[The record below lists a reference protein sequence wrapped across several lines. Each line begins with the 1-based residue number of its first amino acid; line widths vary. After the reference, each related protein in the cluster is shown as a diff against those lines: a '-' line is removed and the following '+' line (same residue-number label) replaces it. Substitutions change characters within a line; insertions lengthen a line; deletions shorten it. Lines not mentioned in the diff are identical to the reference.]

1 MTNILDDQS
10 SFSIFEKILIA
21 GEGYFLKSLAM
32 SSRSPIG
39 IIGGSG
45 LYHLAAFTDQK
56 EIRLET
62 PFGSPSDAY
71 ISGDLAGHPVVF
83 LPRHA
88 RGHKL
93 LPSEIPHWAN
103 IHGFKQLGVR
113 WIISISAV
121 GSLQLDYAPGDVVLP
136 DQFFDRTKGRTPDT
150 FFGEGIVAHIA
161 FGEPISPE
169 LQETLHLSAQAA
181 GAKVHK
187 GGTYVNME
195 GPQFS
200 TRAESETYRSAGY
213 AVVGMT
219 NLVEAKLAREA
230 QIAYATVAM
239 VTDYDCWH
247 PEHDSV
253 TVEMVIGWL
262 HKNTGL
268 AQQILLE
275 AIPRVAQ
282 MGSAKAH
289 DALRHAILTQK
300 EHWPE
305 ATAKKLA
312 LILG

>member
-1 MTNILDDQS
+1 MPLP
-10 SFSIFEKILIA
+10 
-21 GEGYFLKSLAM
+21 
-32 SSRSPIG
+32 SPIG

-45 LYHLAAFTDQK
+45 LYQLSAFTAQK
-56 EIRLET
+56 EVRLDT
-62 PFGSPSDAY
+62 PFGTPSDAY
-71 ISGDLAGHPVVF
+71 IQGELAGHPVVF

-93 LPSEIPHWAN
+93 LPSEIPHRAN
-103 IHGFKQLGVR
+103 IHGFKQLGAR

-121 GSLQLDYAPGDVVLP
+121 GSLQHDYAPGEVVLP
-136 DQFFDRTKGRTPDT
+136 DQFFDRTKGRAADT
-150 FFGEGIVAHIA
+150 FFGEGIVAHVA
-161 FGEPISPE
+161 FGDPISPE
-169 LQETLHLSAQAA
+169 LQDALYLAAQAA
-181 GAKVHK
+181 GAAVHK
-187 GGTYVNME
+187 GGTYVNIE

-213 AVVGMT
+213 AIVGMT

-230 QIAYATVAM
+230 QIAYATMAM

-247 PEHDSV
+247 PDHDSV

-262 HKNTGL
+262 NQNTAT
-268 AQQILLE
+268 AQKILLE
-275 AIPRVAQ
+275 AIPLVATLKQ
-282 MGSAKAH
+282 AKAH
-289 DALRHAILTQK
+289 DALKYAILTHK

>member
-1 MTNILDDQS
+1 MPH
-10 SFSIFEKILIA
+10 
-21 GEGYFLKSLAM
+21 
-32 SSRSPIG
+32 SPIG

-45 LYHLAAFTDQK
+45 LYQLAAFTGHK
-56 EIRLET
+56 EIQLQT
-62 PFGSPSDAY
+62 PFGSPSDVY
-71 ISGDLAGHPVVF
+71 LQGQLAGQDVVF

-93 LPSEIPHWAN
+93 LPSEIPHRAN
-103 IHGFKQLGVR
+103 IHGFKELGVK
-113 WIISISAV
+113 WIISVSAV
-121 GSLQLDYAPGDVVLP
+121 GSLQHDYAPGDVVLP
-136 DQFFDRTKGRTPDT
+136 DQFFDRTKGRIADT

-161 FGEPISPE
+161 FGDPISAE
-169 LQETLHLSAQAA
+169 LQDVLYLAAQAA

-200 TRAESETYRSAGY
+200 TRAESETYRSAGH

-253 TVEMVIGWL
+253 TVEMVIQWL
-262 HKNTGL
+262 HKNTEL
-268 AQQILLE
+268 AQKILVD
-275 AIPRVAQ
+275 AVPRVAKLTH
-282 MGSAKAH
+282 AKAH
-289 DALRHAILTQK
+289 EALKNAILTSK
-300 EHWPE
+300 DHWPP

-312 LILG
+312 LILGS

>member
-1 MTNILDDQS
+1 M
-10 SFSIFEKILIA
+10 
-21 GEGYFLKSLAM
+21 SLP
-32 SSRSPIG
+32 SPIG

-45 LYHLAAFTDQK
+45 LYQLAAFTRQE

-62 PFGSPSDAY
+62 PFGAPSDAY
-71 ISGDLAGHPVVF
+71 MKGELAGHPVVF

-93 LPSEIPHWAN
+93 LPNEIPHRAN
-103 IHGFKQLGVR
+103 IHGLKQLGVK

-121 GSLQLDYAPGDVVLP
+121 GSLQHDYSPGDVVLP
-136 DQFFDRTKGRTPDT
+136 DQFFDRTKGRVPDT
-150 FFGEGIVAHIA
+150 FFGEGIVAHVA
-161 FGEPISPE
+161 FGDPISME
-169 LQETLHLSAQAA
+169 LQDVLYVSAQAA

-200 TRAESETYRSAGY
+200 TRAESETYRASGY
-213 AVVGMT
+213 AIVGMT

-247 PEHDSV
+247 PDHDSV

-262 HKNTGL
+262 NKNTAL
-268 AQQILLE
+268 AQNILVE
-275 AIPRVAQ
+275 AVPRVAKLTH
-282 MGSAKAH
+282 AKAH
-289 DALRHAILTQK
+289 DALKYAVLTQK

>member
-1 MTNILDDQS
+1 
-10 SFSIFEKILIA
+10 
-21 GEGYFLKSLAM
+21 M
-32 SSRSPIG
+32 SSPSPSPIG

-45 LYHLAAFTDQK
+45 LYHLAAFTQQ
-56 EIRLET
+56 EELRLGT
-62 PFGSPSDAY
+62 PFGAPSDAY
-71 ISGDLAGHPVVF
+71 LRGQLAGHAVVF

-93 LPSEIPHWAN
+93 LPSEIPHRAN

-121 GSLQLDYAPGDVVLP
+121 GSLQHDYSPGDVVLP
-136 DQFFDRTKGRTPDT
+136 DQFFDRTKGRMPDT
-150 FFGEGIVAHIA
+150 FFGEGIVAHVA
-161 FGEPISPE
+161 FGDPISPE
-169 LQETLHLSAQAA
+169 LQEVLYASAQAA

-200 TRAESETYRSAGY
+200 TRAESETYRAAGY

-230 QIAYATVAM
+230 QIAYATAAM

-262 HKNTGL
+262 QKNTEL
-268 AQQILLE
+268 AQKILLE
-275 AIPRVAQ
+275 AVPRVAKLPD
-282 MGSAKAH
+282 AKAH
-289 DALRHAILTQK
+289 DALKYAILTQK
-300 EHWPE
+300 EHWPD

-312 LILG
+312 LILGS

>member
-1 MTNILDDQS
+1 M
-10 SFSIFEKILIA
+10 
-21 GEGYFLKSLAM
+21 SLV
-32 SSRSPIG
+32 SPIG

-45 LYHLAAFTDQK
+45 LYQLPAFTGQK
-56 EIRLET
+56 EVRLET

-71 ISGDLAGHPVVF
+71 IQGDLAGQPVVF

-93 LPSEIPHWAN
+93 LPNEIPHRAN

-121 GSLQLDYAPGDVVLP
+121 GSLQHDYSPGDVVLP

-161 FGEPISPE
+161 FGDPISTE
-169 LQETLHLSAQAA
+169 LQEVLHVSAQAA

-187 GGTYVNME
+187 GGTYVNIE

-200 TRAESETYRSAGY
+200 TRAESETYRSAGH
-213 AVVGMT
+213 AIVGMT

-230 QIAYATVAM
+230 QIAYATAAM

-262 HKNTGL
+262 QKNTAL
-268 AQQILLE
+268 AQNILLE
-275 AIPRVAQ
+275 AIPRVAKLTH
-282 MGSAKAH
+282 AKAH
-289 DALRHAILTQK
+289 EALKYAILTHK

>member
-1 MTNILDDQS
+1 LPDL
-10 SFSIFEKILIA
+10 SIEPRKMSIA
-21 GEGYFLKSLAM
+21 PVPPFLKSFRM
-32 SSRSPIG
+32 SLVSPIG
-39 IIGGSG
+39 IVGGSG
-45 LYHLAAFTDQK
+45 LYQLSAFTGQ
-56 EIRLET
+56 EEVRLDT
-62 PFGSPSDAY
+62 PFGSPSDVY
-71 ISGDLAGHPVVF
+71 IRGELAGHPVVF

-93 LPSEIPHWAN
+93 LPSEIPHRAN

-121 GSLQLDYAPGDVVLP
+121 GSLQHDYAPGDVVLP

-150 FFGEGIVAHIA
+150 FFGEGIVAHVA
-161 FGEPISPE
+161 FGDPVSPE
-169 LQETLHLSAQAA
+169 LQEALHASAQAA
-181 GAKVHK
+181 GATVHK

-253 TVEMVIGWL
+253 TVEMVIQWL
-262 HKNTGL
+262 HKNTAL
-268 AQQILLE
+268 AQKILLE
-275 AIPRVAQ
+275 AVPRVAALTH
-282 MGSAKAH
+282 AKAH
-289 DALRHAILTQK
+289 DALKYAILTQK

>member
-1 MTNILDDQS
+1 M
-10 SFSIFEKILIA
+10 
-21 GEGYFLKSLAM
+21 
-32 SSRSPIG
+32 G

-45 LYHLAAFTDQK
+45 LYQLAAFTGQK
-56 EIRLET
+56 EVRLDT

-71 ISGDLAGHPVVF
+71 MQGQLAGHDVVF

-93 LPSEIPHWAN
+93 LPSEIPHRAN
-103 IHGFKQLGVR
+103 IHGMKQLGVK
-113 WIISISAV
+113 WIISVSAV
-121 GSLQLDYAPGDVVLP
+121 GSLQHDYAPGDVVLP

-161 FGEPISPE
+161 FGDPISTE
-169 LQETLHLSAQAA
+169 LQDVLHVSAQAA

-213 AVVGMT
+213 AIVGMT

-262 HKNTGL
+262 QKNTAL
-268 AQQILLE
+268 SQKILLE
-275 AIPRVAQ
+275 AIPRVANLPH
-282 MGSAKAH
+282 AKAH
-289 DALRHAILTQK
+289 EALKYAVLTHK
-300 EHWPE
+300 EHWPA

-312 LILG
+312 LILGE

>member
-1 MTNILDDQS
+1 MANIP
-10 SFSIFEKILIA
+10 
-21 GEGYFLKSLAM
+21 
-32 SSRSPIG
+32 SPIG

-45 LYHLAAFTDQK
+45 LYQLAAFTGQQ
-56 EIRLET
+56 ERRLST
-62 PFGSPSDAY
+62 PFGAPSDAY
-71 ISGDLAGHPVVF
+71 ILGRLAGHEVAF

-93 LPSEIPHWAN
+93 LPSEIPHRAN

-113 WIISISAV
+113 WIISVSAV
-121 GSLQLDYAPGDVVLP
+121 GSLQEQYAPGDIVLP

-169 LQETLHLSAQAA
+169 LQEVLYVSAQEAS
-181 GAKVHK
+181 AKVHK
-187 GGTYVNME
+187 NGTYVNME

-200 TRAESETYRSAGY
+200 TRAESETYRAAGY

-230 QIAYATVAM
+230 QIAYATAAM

-247 PEHDSV
+247 PDHDSV

-262 HKNTGL
+262 QKNTAL
-268 AQQILLE
+268 AQKLLLE
-275 AIPRVAQ
+275 AIPRVAKLTH
-282 MGSAKAH
+282 AKAH
-289 DALRHAILTQK
+289 EALKYAVLTHK
-300 EHWPE
+300 EHWPKE
-305 ATAKKLA
+305 TARKLE
-312 LILG
+312 LILGS

>member
-1 MTNILDDQS
+1 
-10 SFSIFEKILIA
+10 
-21 GEGYFLKSLAM
+21 M
-32 SSRSPIG
+32 SSPIG

-45 LYHLAAFTDQK
+45 LYQLAAFTEK
-56 EIRLET
+56 TEVRLET
-62 PFGSPSDAY
+62 PFGAPSDAF
-71 ISGDLAGHPVVF
+71 IKGKLAGHDVVF

-93 LPSEIPHWAN
+93 LPNEIPHRAN
-103 IHGFKQLGVR
+103 IHGMKQLGVK

-121 GSLQLDYAPGDVVLP
+121 GSLQHDYAPGEVVLP
-136 DQFFDRTKGRTPDT
+136 DQFFDRTKGRVADT
-150 FFGEGIVAHIA
+150 FFGEGIVAHVA
-161 FGEPISPE
+161 FGDPISLE
-169 LQETLHLSAQAA
+169 LQEVLHAAGQAA
-181 GAKVHK
+181 GAKIHK

-195 GPQFS
+195 GSQFS
-200 TRAESETYRSAGY
+200 TRAESETYRAAGY

-230 QIAYATVAM
+230 QIAYATCAM

-262 HKNTGL
+262 TKNTDT
-268 AQQILLE
+268 AQKLLLE
-275 AIPRVAQ
+275 AIPRVAKLTH
-282 MGSAKAH
+282 AKAH
-289 DALRHAILTQK
+289 EALKYAVLTHK

>member
-1 MTNILDDQS
+1 
-10 SFSIFEKILIA
+10 
-21 GEGYFLKSLAM
+21 M
-32 SSRSPIG
+32 SSLSPIG

-45 LYHLAAFTDQK
+45 LYQLSAFTGQK
-56 EIRLET
+56 ELRLDT
-62 PFGSPSDAY
+62 PFGAPSDAY
-71 ISGDLAGHPVVF
+71 IQGQLAGHPVVF

-88 RGHKL
+88 RGHRL
-93 LPSEIPHWAN
+93 LPSEIPHRAN

-121 GSLQLDYAPGDVVLP
+121 GSLQHDYAPGDVVLP

-161 FGEPISPE
+161 FGDPISPE
-169 LQETLHLSAQAA
+169 LQEVLFASAQAA
-181 GAKVHK
+181 GATAHK
-187 GGTYVNME
+187 GGTYVNIE

-200 TRAESETYRSAGY
+200 TRAESETYRSAGH

-230 QIAYATVAM
+230 QIAYATAAM

-262 HKNTGL
+262 QKNTSL
-268 AQQILLE
+268 AQKILLD
-275 AIPRVAQ
+275 AIPKVARIPH
-282 MGSAKAH
+282 AKAH
-289 DALRHAILTQK
+289 EALKYAILTQK

-312 LILG
+312 LILGDQR

>member
-1 MTNILDDQS
+1 MPN
-10 SFSIFEKILIA
+10 
-21 GEGYFLKSLAM
+21 
-32 SSRSPIG
+32 PIG

-45 LYHLAAFTDQK
+45 LYQLAAFTGTS
-56 EIRLET
+56 ETRLQT
-62 PFGSPSDAY
+62 PFGAPSDAY
-71 ISGDLAGHPVVF
+71 MQGSLAGHEVVF

-93 LPSEIPHWAN
+93 LPSEIPHRAN

-121 GSLQLDYAPGDVVLP
+121 GSLQHQSAPGDVVLP

-150 FFGEGIVAHIA
+150 FFGNGIVAHIT
-161 FGEPISPE
+161 FGDPISSE
-169 LQETLHLSAQAA
+169 LQDVLHVAAQAA
-181 GAKVHK
+181 GAKVHQ

-200 TRAESETYRSAGY
+200 TRAESETYRASGH

-247 PEHDSV
+247 PDHDHV
-253 TVEMVIGWL
+253 TVEMVISWL
-262 HKNTGL
+262 HKNTEL
-268 AQQILLE
+268 AQKILLE
-275 AIPRVAQ
+275 AVPKVAALTH
-282 MGSAKAH
+282 AKAH
-289 DALRHAILTQK
+289 EALKYAILTPR
-300 EHWPE
+300 EHWPAE
-305 ATAKKLA
+305 TVEKLK

>member
-1 MTNILDDQS
+1 
-10 SFSIFEKILIA
+10 
-21 GEGYFLKSLAM
+21 M
-32 SSRSPIG
+32 SSLSPIG

-45 LYHLAAFTDQK
+45 LYQLSAFTGQK
-56 EIRLET
+56 ELRLDT
-62 PFGSPSDAY
+62 PFGAPSDAY
-71 ISGDLAGHPVVF
+71 IQGQNAGHPVVF

-88 RGHKL
+88 RGHRL
-93 LPSEIPHWAN
+93 LPSEIPHRAN

-121 GSLQLDYAPGDVVLP
+121 GSLQHDYAPGDVVLP

-161 FGEPISPE
+161 FGDPISPE
-169 LQETLHLSAQAA
+169 LQEVLFASAQAA
-181 GAKVHK
+181 GATAHK
-187 GGTYVNME
+187 GGTYVNIE

-200 TRAESETYRSAGY
+200 TRAESETYRSAGH

-230 QIAYATVAM
+230 QIAYATAAM

-262 HKNTGL
+262 QKNTAL
-268 AQQILLE
+268 AQKILLD
-275 AIPRVAQ
+275 AIPKVARIPH
-282 MGSAKAH
+282 AKAH
-289 DALRHAILTQK
+289 EALKYAILTQK

-312 LILG
+312 LILGDQR

>member
-1 MTNILDDQS
+1 MPS
-10 SFSIFEKILIA
+10 S
-21 GEGYFLKSLAM
+21 
-32 SSRSPIG
+32 SPIG

-45 LYHLAAFTDQK
+45 LYQLAAFTGTR
-56 EIRLET
+56 EVRLDT

-71 ISGDLAGHPVVF
+71 IVGQLAGHDVAF

-88 RGHKL
+88 RGHKF
-93 LPSEIPHWAN
+93 LPSEIPHRAN

-121 GSLQLDYAPGDVVLP
+121 GSLQHAYAPGDVVLP
-136 DQFFDRTKGRTPDT
+136 DQFFDRTKSRTTDT
-150 FFGEGIVAHIA
+150 FFGEGIVAHVA
-161 FGEPISPE
+161 FGDPISPE
-169 LQETLHLSAQAA
+169 LQDVLHLSAQEA
-181 GAKVHK
+181 GATVHK
-187 GGTYVNME
+187 NGTYVNIE

-200 TRAESETYRSAGY
+200 TRAESETYRAAGY

-230 QIAYATVAM
+230 QIAYATAAM

-253 TVEMVIGWL
+253 TVEMVIKWL
-262 HKNTGL
+262 QQNTAT
-268 AQQILLE
+268 AQNILLE

-282 MGSAKAH
+282 LTTAKAH
-289 DALRHAILTQK
+289 ESLKYAILTHK

-305 ATAKKLA
+305 ATARKLA
-312 LILG
+312 EIMK

>member
-1 MTNILDDQS
+1 M
-10 SFSIFEKILIA
+10 
-21 GEGYFLKSLAM
+21 SL
-32 SSRSPIG
+32 SQPIG

-45 LYHLAAFTDQK
+45 LYQLAAFTGQK
-56 EIRLET
+56 EVRLDT

-71 ISGDLAGHPVVF
+71 IQGQLAGHDVVF

-93 LPSEIPHWAN
+93 LPSEIPHRAN
-103 IHGFKQLGVR
+103 ILGFKQLGVR

-121 GSLQLDYAPGDVVLP
+121 GSLQHDYAPGDVVLP
-136 DQFFDRTKGRTPDT
+136 DQFFDRTKGRAADT
-150 FFGEGIVAHIA
+150 FFGEGIVAHVA
-161 FGEPISPE
+161 FGDPISPE
-169 LQETLHLSAQAA
+169 LQEVLHAAAQAA
-181 GAKVHK
+181 GANVHK
-187 GGTYVNME
+187 GGTYVNIE

-230 QIAYATVAM
+230 EIAYATVAM

-253 TVEMVIGWL
+253 TVEMVIQWL
-262 HKNTGL
+262 HKNTAL
-268 AQQILLE
+268 AQNILIE
-275 AIPRVAQ
+275 AIPRVAKLTD
-282 MGSAKAH
+282 AKAH
-289 DALRHAILTQK
+289 DALKYAILTQK

-312 LILG
+312 LILKR

>member
-1 MTNILDDQS
+1 MALS
-10 SFSIFEKILIA
+10 
-21 GEGYFLKSLAM
+21 
-32 SSRSPIG
+32 SPIG

-45 LYHLAAFTDQK
+45 LYQLAAFTGQK
-56 EIRLET
+56 EIKLDT
-62 PFGSPSDAY
+62 PFGAPSDAY
-71 ISGDLAGHPVVF
+71 IQGQLAGHDVAF

-93 LPSEIPHWAN
+93 LPSEIPHRAN
-103 IHGFKQLGVR
+103 IHGFKQLGAR

-121 GSLQLDYAPGDVVLP
+121 GSLQHAYAPGDVVLP
-136 DQFFDRTKGRTPDT
+136 DQFFDRTKGRAADT

-161 FGEPISPE
+161 FGDPISTE
-169 LQETLHLSAQAA
+169 LQEVLYTSAQAA
-181 GAKVHK
+181 GANIHK

-200 TRAESETYRSAGY
+200 TRAESETYRSAGH

-253 TVEMVIGWL
+253 TVEMVIQWL
-262 HKNTGL
+262 HKNTAL
-268 AQQILLE
+268 AQKILLE
-275 AIPRVAQ
+275 AIPRV
-282 MGSAKAH
+282 SKLTHAKAH
-289 DALRHAILTQK
+289 EALKYAILTQK

-312 LILG
+312 LILGN

>member
-1 MTNILDDQS
+1 M
-10 SFSIFEKILIA
+10 
-21 GEGYFLKSLAM
+21 SLA
-32 SSRSPIG
+32 SPIG

-45 LYHLAAFTDQK
+45 LYQLAAFTGQK
-56 EIRLET
+56 EVRLNT
-62 PFGSPSDAY
+62 PFGPPSDAY
-71 ISGDLAGHPVVF
+71 MQGQLAGQDVVF

-93 LPSEIPHWAN
+93 LPNEIPHRAN
-103 IHGFKQLGVR
+103 IHGMKQLGVK

-121 GSLQLDYAPGDVVLP
+121 GSLQHDYAPGEVVLP

-150 FFGEGIVAHIA
+150 FFGEGIVAHVA
-161 FGEPISPE
+161 FGDPISTE
-169 LQETLHLSAQAA
+169 LQEVLFTSAQAA

-195 GPQFS
+195 GHQFS

-213 AVVGMT
+213 AIVGMT

-230 QIAYATVAM
+230 QIAYATVAL

-253 TVEMVIGWL
+253 TVEMVIQWL
-262 HKNTGL
+262 QKNTTL
-268 AQQILLE
+268 AQNILLE
-275 AIPRVAQ
+275 AIPRVAKLTH
-282 MGSAKAH
+282 AKAH
-289 DALRHAILTQK
+289 DALKYAILTHK

>member
-1 MTNILDDQS
+1 MPQN
-10 SFSIFEKILIA
+10 A
-21 GEGYFLKSLAM
+21 
-32 SSRSPIG
+32 PIG

-45 LYHLAAFTDQK
+45 LYQLAAFTVR
-56 EIRLET
+56 EETALNT
-62 PFGSPSDAY
+62 PFGAPSDKF
-71 ISGDLAGHPVVF
+71 IRGTLAGHEVVF

-93 LPSEIPHWAN
+93 LPSEIPHRAN
-103 IHGFKQLGVR
+103 IHGMKQLGVK

-121 GSLQLDYAPGDVVLP
+121 GSLQHDYAPGEVVLP
-136 DQFFDRTKGRTPDT
+136 DQFFDRTKGRVADT
-150 FFGEGIVAHIA
+150 FFGEGIVAHVA
-161 FGEPISPE
+161 FGDPISTE
-169 LQETLHLSAQAA
+169 LQEVLYEAGQAA
-181 GAKVHK
+181 GAKIHK

-200 TRAESETYRSAGY
+200 TRAESETYRAAGY

-230 QIAYATVAM
+230 QIAYATCAM

-253 TVEMVIGWL
+253 TVEMVIRWL
-262 HKNTGL
+262 TQNTET
-268 AQQILLE
+268 AQKLLLE
-275 AIPRVAQ
+275 AIPRVAKLTH
-282 MGSAKAH
+282 AKAH
-289 DALRHAILTQK
+289 EALKYAVLTHK

>member
-1 MTNILDDQS
+1 
-10 SFSIFEKILIA
+10 
-21 GEGYFLKSLAM
+21 M
-32 SSRSPIG
+32 SPTHPIG

-45 LYHLAAFTDQK
+45 LYHLAAFTDHQ

-62 PFGSPSDAY
+62 PFGPPSDVY
-71 ISGDLAGHPVVF
+71 LQGNLAGHPVVF

-93 LPSEIPHWAN
+93 LPSEIPHRAN
-103 IHGFKQLGVR
+103 IHGFKQLGAK

-121 GSLQLDYAPGDVVLP
+121 GSLQHDYSPGDVVLP

-150 FFGEGIVAHIA
+150 FFGEGIVAHIS
-161 FGEPISPE
+161 FGDPISPE
-169 LQETLHLSAQAA
+169 LQEVLHISAQKA
-181 GAKVHK
+181 GATVHR

-200 TRAESETYRSAGY
+200 TRAESETYRAAGY

-247 PEHDSV
+247 PEHDNV

-262 HKNTGL
+262 QKNTSL
-268 AQQILLE
+268 AQKILIE
-275 AIPRVAQ
+275 AIPRVAALKQ
-282 MGSAKAH
+282 AKAH
-289 DALRHAILTQK
+289 EALRYAILTQK
-300 EHWPE
+300 EHWPA

-312 LILG
+312 LILES